1 VAAAEAET
9 PWWVTFFEN
18 IDDPRRDNNNLQH
31 KLLDSIVIAVAG
43 MICGA
48 DDWVAI
54 EMFGNAKR
62 KWFDTFLDLPNGI
75 PSHDTF
81 GRIFARIDPEQFRE
95 SFGSAIA
102 TLAGG
107 ERIRSIAVDGK
118 TVRRSHDRQKGRSA
132 LHVVSAWASE
142 NQTVLGQVST
152 DEKSNEITAI
162 PLLLKAVDVKGA
174 VVTIDAMGCQK
185 EIAEEIVRQKGAYIL
200 AVKANQPKLHGDL
213 GHFFDACLEKGEEVS
228 APWKS
233 LVEEEHKHG
242 RDEVRRYHVAK
253 DLTDLR
259 TEADWKGL
267 KAVGVVEYSRTVN
280 GVTTVDRR
288 YYIMSRKLTPRQFAD
303 RVRRHWGIEN
313 KLHWVLDMAFREDES
328 RVRTGHAQENLV
340 MLRHLTL
347 NLLREDK
354 TKKVGIKNKRLGAGW
369 DHDYLLLLLEGMAK

>member
-1 VAAAEAET
+1 MAAADSET

-18 IDDPRRDNNNLQH
+18 IDDPRRDNSNLRH
-31 KLLDSIVIAVAG
+31 KLLDTIVIAVAG

-62 KWFDTFLDLPNGI
+62 KWFETFLELPNGI

-81 GRIFARIDPEQFRE
+81 GRIFARIDPEQFRAA
-95 SFGSAIA
+95 FGSAIA
-102 TLAGG
+102 ALAGD
-107 ERIRSIAVDGK
+107 ERIKSIAIDGK
-118 TVRRSHDRQKGRSA
+118 TVRRSHDHQKGRSA

-162 PLLLKAVDVKGA
+162 PLLLRAVDVKGA

-185 EIAEEIVRQKGAYIL
+185 EIAEEIIKQGGAYVL
-200 AVKANQPKLHGDL
+200 AVKANQPKLHDDL
-213 GHFFDACLEKGEEVS
+213 GHFFDACLQEGGEPGT
-228 APWKS
+228 PWKS
-233 LVEEEHKHG
+233 WAEEEHKHG

-253 DLTDLR
+253 DLSDFR
-259 TEADWKGL
+259 TAGDWKGL
-267 KAVGVVEYSRTVN
+267 KAVGVVEYSRTEN
-280 GVTTVDRR
+280 GVTSTDRR

-340 MLRHLTL
+340 MLRHLAL

-369 DHDYLLLLLEGMAK
+369 DHGYLLLLLEGMAK